1 MKKLL
6 IFLLSLSMLFSL
18 SACGGEEQPPV
29 APEQPPV
36 EQPPVQQQEELP
48 EEPVKEFSLGVV
60 EDGVYHSD
68 FLSMGF
74 ALPEGWEFYTREQIM
89 EFNNAAYDT
98 AGEEYQEIVESADVV
113 FDMYASGPAGD
124 SVNVTLEKI
133 DEATLEALDIKENFA
148 LLEDTFR
155 TSFENMGLSDIAF
168 DITDISVDGR
178 DLPAMLLTG
187 KIEGVE
193 MYQLQFNAKYPG
205 YLAAVTAVTLYEDG
219 TQQLLDGIYWTE

>member
-1 MKKLL
+1 MKKILA
-6 IFLLSLSMLFSL
+6 FLLTLSMLFVL
-18 SACGGEEQPPV
+18 CACGAEEQPPV
-29 APEQPPV
+29 EPEQPPV
-36 EQPPVQQQEELP
+36 EEPV
-48 EEPVKEFSLGVV
+48 EPVKEFSPGVV
-60 EDGVYHSD
+60 EDGVYRSE

-74 ALPEGWEFYTREQIM
+74 TLPEGWEFYTREQIM

-98 AGEEYQEIVESADVV
+98 AGEEYQEIVESADIV

-124 SVNVTLEKI
+124 SVNVTLEKL

-155 TSFENMGLSDIAF
+155 TSFENMGLTDITF
-168 DITDISVDGR
+168 DIMDISVDGR
-178 DLPAMLLTG
+178 EMPAMLLTG
-187 KIEGVE
+187 RIDGVE

-219 TQQLLDGIYWTE
+219 TQQLLDDVFWLE